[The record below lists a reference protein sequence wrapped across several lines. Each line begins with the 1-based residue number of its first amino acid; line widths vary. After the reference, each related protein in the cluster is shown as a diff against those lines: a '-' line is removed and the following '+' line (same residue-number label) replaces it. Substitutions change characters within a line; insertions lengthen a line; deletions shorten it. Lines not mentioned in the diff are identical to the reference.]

1 MNRDAPNTRFKRNDQ
16 RTLPNPTQPTLD
28 YSQFKVLNKPTGQGP
43 KINKP
48 LQPCQSMGA
57 KPYSGFSKPSGMPAM
72 GGPAMGGSRPPP
84 MGQQPSM
91 GQPSMGQRSGQA
103 LPPMPGQAKPQPMGQ
118 YVTGQYQQRQPQMGQ
133 PSMGL
138 RPPPMG
144 FPRQQNGQ
152 KE

>member
-1 MNRDAPNTRFKRNDQ
+1 M
-16 RTLPNPTQPTLD
+16 PNPTQPTLD

-48 LQPCQSMGA
+48 LQPGQSMGA

-72 GGPAMGGSRPPP
+72 GGSRPPP
-84 MGQQPSM
+84 MGQPSM

-103 LPPMPGQAKPQPMGQ
+103 PLMGFPPMPGQAKPQPMGQ
-118 YVTGQYQQRQPQMGQ
+118 YVTGQYQQGQPQMGQ

-138 RPPPMG
+138 RPPPSGQAPPGMG